1 MASLNKVQL
10 IGNLGRDPEIRQTSS
25 GAPVATVSIATTER
39 WKDKETGEIKEAA
52 EWHRVVLYGRNAEL
66 AAEHLSTGS
75 QVYVEGAL
83 STRKWTDAQ
92 NVERYSTE
100 IRAFELKF
108 LGGKR
113 KDNSAANH
121 APPTEVSPSRKRGAK
136 RASAPAA
143 EAPAA
148 VPVSSPETEWDD
160 IPL

>member
-10 IGNLGRDPEIRQTSS
+10 IGNLGRDPEVRHMPS
-25 GAPVATVSIATTER
+25 GAPVATLSIATSER
-39 WKDKETGEIKEAA
+39 WKDKETGEPKEAT
-52 EWHRVVLYGRNAEL
+52 EWHRVVLYGHNAEL
-66 AAEHLSTGS
+66 AGEHLTTGS

-100 IRAFELKF
+100 VRAFEVKF

-113 KDNSAANH
+113 KGNGSGDG
-121 APPTEVSPSRKRGAK
+121 TSPSRAAPAEKPAAR
-136 RASAPAA
+136 RAAPRAGKAPAA
-143 EAPAA
+143 ASASRPG
-148 VPVSSPETEWDD
+148 TDWDD

>member
-10 IGNLGRDPEIRQTSS
+10 IGNLGRDPEVRKTSS
-25 GAPVATVSIATTER
+25 GAPVATVSIATSDR
-39 WKDKETGEIKEAA
+39 WKDKETGEIKEAT

-92 NVERYSTE
+92 NVQRYSTE
-100 IRAFELKF
+100 VRAFELKF

-113 KDNSAANH
+113 KDSGAGNRSA
-121 APPTEVSPSRKRGAK
+121 PTEVSPTRKRGAR
-136 RASAPAA
+136 RASVPAA
-143 EAPAA
+143 EVTAASPA
-148 VPVSSPETEWDD
+148 SSPETEWDD